1 MGFSW
6 RIAVRFLSE
15 GRFQTLLVIVGVAFG
30 VSVVAYI
37 TALVTGLQANTIQ
50 RTLGV
55 QPHIT
60 VRPVK
65 DVPLAARLPIEVA
78 AAMTTEQP
86 RAQRTRSIENWASLM
101 DTLEKVPGVAAVSP
115 MANGAALA
123 QRGEGSRAIALVG
136 IELERYDRIAL
147 LSGKIIAGRFQ
158 LAAGEAIIGKELA
171 EDLGV
176 QLGDRLIISPGRGNS
191 DAVRAVA
198 IYDAGVRDVNRRNV
212 YVPLRS
218 AQSLLGITGGVTNLD
233 ITVKDV
239 FKADQ
244 VARALT
250 ARLPYDIESWM
261 QSNAQLL
268 SALDAQGMSTRLIRL
283 TVLLVVVLGIASVLA
298 VSVVQKRKE
307 IGILRAMGAT
317 RGNMTQ
323 VFLIQGAIGGA
334 LGSLLGAGLAWLM
347 IELFMAL
354 VKGAD
359 GKALF
364 PIVLDM
370 NVFVSVGLLATGCG
384 ILAAI
389 APARRAARLDPA
401 QAIRL

>member
-65 DVPLAARLPIEVA
+65 DVPLAARLPIEGA

-147 LSGKIIAGRFQ
+147 LSEKIIAGRFQ

-323 VFLIQGAIGGA
+323 VFLIQGAIVGA